1 MIDNRLVTPLRVLM
15 VLLFAGLLVAQ
26 CLMVPGQFHDMGEDG
41 TPAAALR
48 IPFIAFFIVEILC
61 VQVVL
66 GCTWRLLSMVK
77 EGEIFSESAFRW
89 VDGILWAIAVALVL
103 WGCLGL
109 FAGLVA
115 YFGSD
120 DGVAPGLVIAIGV
133 VGLGGLVLFLLML
146 VMRALLRQATR
157 LRTDM
162 EGVI

>member
-66 GCTWRLLSMVK
+66 ACTWRLLSMVK

-115 YFGSD
+115 YGP
-120 DGVAPGLVIAIGV
+120 GEEVAPGMVIALGV
-133 VGLGGLVLFLLML
+133 VGLGGLVLFLLIL

-157 LRTDM
+157 LRSDM